1 MTKEELQLLY
11 KEKILPEI
19 KSPYHFGIIDN
30 PTHTI
35 YAYNPICGDHFQLF
49 LNGKGK
55 RCSGV
60 HFHGFGC
67 AVSKSSTS
75 FLLRHIE
82 GKEWAEIKKVCDS
95 FLNSL
100 QGTTPDKNYTNEDEV
115 LQILISM
122 KNFDGRQDCISLS
135 WKAMY
140 DFLEEG

>member
-19 KSPYHFGIIDN
+19 KSPYHFGKIDN
-30 PTHTI
+30 PTYTI
-35 YAYNPICGDHFQLF
+35 SAYNPICGDQFQLF
-49 LNGKGK
+49 LNDKDN
-55 RCSGV
+55 RCSGT

-67 AVSKSSTS
+67 AVSKASTS

-95 FLNSL
+95 FLKSL
-100 QGTTPDKNYTNEDEV
+100 QGTAHNTNTIEDEV

-122 KNFDGRQDCISLS
+122 KNFEGRQDCISLS

-140 DFLEEG
+140 DFLKEG